1 MFIRTRL
8 RHKLLFSYS
17 LLFTLSLSIAFAT
30 VYVITR
36 NTIEENIESELRNTT
51 TTIYNLVN
59 TSVTV
64 SIKNYLRGAA
74 EKNVEIISSF
84 YQEYEKGDISEQEAQ
99 KRATEVLL
107 AQSIGQSGY
116 IYCLDSKGIVVV
128 HPQQSLLQTDV
139 SEYFF
144 VKDLL
149 VKKPGYMEYD
159 WKNPG
164 EDKARAKALYMIY
177 FEPWDWIISISSY
190 REEFKGLVN
199 IDDFRQSILEVK
211 FGKTGYTFVVDSEG
225 EAIIHPK
232 LEGVNILKA
241 EGLPNEHLA
250 FILKEKNGR
259 VVYPWKNPGETE
271 PRTKLCFFS
280 YIEDYDWILGAT
292 SYQEE
297 FYSPLRNIGRLVLGT
312 FTITMLL
319 VLTLTFK
326 LSDSITTPL
335 RNVMEKFSN
344 ARKGDFSLRM
354 EVKSKDELG
363 QLAMLFNKYME
374 QLGEYSSNL
383 KKQIQVRK
391 EAENRLR
398 ESEERYHS
406 VMEAAADPIVIY
418 DMEGHLTYL
427 NPAFQAV
434 FGWSLEECLGKK
446 MDHFVPRENWP
457 ETTLMIRTIGEGRVL
472 QATETKRYTKSGETL
487 NVSVS
492 GAAFRDHLN
501 RLAGS
506 VVILRDITENK
517 RLTKQLMD
525 IGDNVR
531 QTIGQDLHDDL
542 CPHLIG
548 IGGLVSAMKT
558 TLDGNNCEGIGL
570 AEKVVELIGEATSK
584 ARSLA
589 RGLCPVHLVGYGLQ
603 SALIEIAEK
612 TQLAT
617 GIRCLFSGDPT
628 LTIGNNTLVTHLYYI
643 VQEAVNNAVKHAGA
657 SAIKISL
664 VQEDDY
670 IHLWIKDDGRGID
683 EEQKGTGIGM
693 QIMKYRVLVIGAFLE
708 INSNDEK
715 GTTIHVFMNKPV
727 NTTTMQRGEN

>member
-8 RHKLLFSYS
+8 RHKLLFYYS
-17 LLFTLSLSIAFAT
+17 LLFTLSLSIGFAT

-51 TTIYNLVN
+51 TTVYNLVK

-84 YQEYEKGDISEQEAQ
+84 YQDYQKGLISEQEA
-99 KRATEVLL
+99 KERATEVLL
-107 AQSIGQSGY
+107 SQTIGHSGY
-116 IYCLDSKGIVVV
+116 IYCIDSRGIVVV
-128 HPQQSLLQTDV
+128 HPQKPLLQTDV
-139 SEYFF
+139 SDYFF

-199 IDDFRQSILEVK
+199 IDDFRQSVLEMK
-211 FGKTGYTFVVDSEG
+211 FGKTGYTFVIDNEG
-225 EAIIHPK
+225 KAIIHPQ

-250 FILKEKNGR
+250 YILKEKNGR
-259 VVYPWKNPGETE
+259 VVYPWKNPGEIE
-271 PRTKLCFFS
+271 PRTKLCLFS

-292 SYQEE
+292 SYEEE
-297 FYSPLRNIGRLVLGT
+297 FYSPLRKIRRLVLGT

-319 VLTLTFK
+319 VLFLTFK
-326 LSDSITTPL
+326 LSDSITSPL
-335 RNVMEKFSN
+335 RNVMGKFTHAS
-344 ARKGDFSLRM
+344 KGDFSLRM

-363 QLAMLFNKYME
+363 QLATLFNKYME

-391 EAENRLR
+391 EVENSLR

-406 VMEAAADPIVIY
+406 VMEAAADPIAIY

-427 NPAFQAV
+427 NPAFQTV

-446 MDHFVPRENWP
+446 LDHFVPQENWP
-457 ETTLMIRTIGEGRVL
+457 ETALMIYTIREGKVL
-472 QATETKRYTKSGETL
+472 QATETKRYTKSGKIR

-517 RLTKQLMD
+517 KLTKQLMD

-548 IGGLVSAMKT
+548 IGGLVSALKMT
-558 TLDGNNCEGIGL
+558 IEQNNCEGIDL
-570 AEKVVELIGEATSK
+570 AEKVVELIGEATLK
-584 ARSLA
+584 ARGLA
-589 RGLCPVHLVGYGLQ
+589 RGLCPVHLVAYGLE

-612 TQLAT
+612 TQLASNT
-617 GIRCLFSGDPT
+617 HCSFSGDSS
-628 LTIGNNTLVTHLYYI
+628 LTIGNNTLATHLYYI

-664 VQEDDY
+664 VQEDEY
-670 IHLWIKDDGRGID
+670 IHLWINDDGRGIN
-683 EEQKGTGIGM
+683 EEQKGKGIGL
-693 QIMKYRVLVIGAFLE
+693 QIMKYRVLVISAFLE
-708 INSNDEK
+708 IISNDES
-715 GTTIHVFMNKPV
+715 GTTIHVFMKKPV
-727 NTTTMQRGEN
+727 STTNT